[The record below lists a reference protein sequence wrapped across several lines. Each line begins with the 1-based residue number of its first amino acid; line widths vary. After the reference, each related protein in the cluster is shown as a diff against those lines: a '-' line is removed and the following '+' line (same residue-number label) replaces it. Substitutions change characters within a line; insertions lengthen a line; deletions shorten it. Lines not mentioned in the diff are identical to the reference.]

1 MPSSYSLRPVP
12 SEHGSYFGTYID
24 LVPEA
29 DIVDLLATQIDDT
42 VRLLSSLSEEQA
54 RFRYAPNKWSLK
66 QVVGHLIDVER
77 IFVYRALRFSRNEAV
92 ALPGFEQDDYVAA
105 ANFDQRTLREL
116 AEEFRAVREATVCF
130 FKGLTDAMMLR
141 TGTASETTL
150 SVRAVAYIL
159 AGHERHHLNV
169 LRQRY
174 LQRKT

>member
-1 MPSSYSLRPVP
+1 VP

-150 SVRAVAYIL
+150 SVRAVAYIP
-159 AGHERHHLNV
+159 AGHERHHLNI
-169 LRQRY
+169 LRQRD
-174 LQRKT
+174 LQRTT